1 MVQGRFVMYVNSVVM
16 LWTTE
21 HDFRRCLR
29 QFPNMRYLHHR
40 MNRYLLFSGI
50 QYATLGYFW
59 ITERVRE
66 NGLTLEVQKEKAWTV
81 NALLTIRKDR
91 DSHSLGF
98 VELNTGG
105 SPVENQSAIMR
116 DILECDAALPLS
128 SPWKILRAAF
138 FPGLEMTLHDL
149 ERLLE
154 QCPNLERLSCR
165 LNCPSNNIAGYMT
178 HLESLFQERAID
190 LDSETAGAG
199 LLVFA
204 RHLAVCR
211 KLHLAGPL
219 HWSTFRGMGFGGMIT
234 KLGPVK
240 GCSVSHT
247 YLAPK
252 MEIGWMYHLHEVAQT
267 IRNIIP
273 SSSVVKIRPR
283 KASGST
289 RDMDYD
295 AFFANMLQTVL
306 TSLEQEA
313 VERYALLATPGWSK
327 RENLEDE

>member
-1 MVQGRFVMYVNSVVM
+1 MYVNSVFM
-16 LWTTE
+16 LWTME

-40 MNRYLLFSGI
+40 MSHYLLFSGI
-50 QYATLGYFW
+50 QYAKSGYFW

-66 NGLTLEVQKEKAWTV
+66 NGLTLEVQTEKAWTV
-81 NALLTIRKDR
+81 NAPLTIRKDR

-98 VELNTGG
+98 VELNTVG
-105 SPVENQSAIMR
+105 SLVKNQSAIMR
-116 DILECDAALPLS
+116 DILECNVALPLS

-138 FPGLEMTLHDL
+138 LPGLEMTLPDL

-154 QCPNLERLSCR
+154 QCPSLERLSCR

-178 HLESLFQERAID
+178 HLKSLFQEKSID
-190 LDSETAGAG
+190 LNSETEGAG

-211 KLHLAGPL
+211 ELHLTGPL
-219 HWSTFRGMGFGGMIT
+219 HWSTVRGMGFGRMIT

-273 SSSVVKIRPR
+273 SSSVVKILPWI
-283 KASGST
+283 ASGST
-289 RDMDYD
+289 RVMVYD
-295 AFFANMLQTVL
+295 ALIANMLQTIL

-313 VERYALLATPGWSK
+313 VERHALLATPGWSK
-327 RENLEDE
+327 RENKEDE